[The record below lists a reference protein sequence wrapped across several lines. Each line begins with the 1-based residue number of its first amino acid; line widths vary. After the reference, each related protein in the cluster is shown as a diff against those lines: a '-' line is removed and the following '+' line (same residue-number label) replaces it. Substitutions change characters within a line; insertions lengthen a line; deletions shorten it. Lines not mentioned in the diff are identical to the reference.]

1 MNKNHRSKSE
11 KGQTWII
18 MAVAITALIILM
30 GFAIDS
36 AILFSNYTKLKRAVD
51 AAAVAAANQYK
62 VKNGKLTETST
73 FDVDLLRTKMTEA
86 ANEMLVMHELDLT
99 NINLHLYLC
108 GDPNL
113 QTLVPDFWAKCPE
126 GTGGAPRKL
135 VYIQASEEAPTYFLH
150 LIGINS
156 IPITTNSIS
165 EAAPID
171 LVLLFDTSE
180 SMGRQTPGY
189 IPGDFD
195 PTGCNSSNTCQPLK
209 TAKDAALNLVNTLYD
224 GYDRVAIVTF
234 NQVAVT
240 RWQLDS
246 SMDNV
251 RAAIGAI
258 PLHDDAPAAKLFSP
272 WFNGGNAGRYNPVNP
287 EDRDGVGTDA
297 NPDVDNAVS
306 TVCTPATVDRLNV
319 PLPVGYWIDWDW
331 KGTIP
336 TANYSSGIPCD
347 KPDQND
353 AFDWG
358 PGATGVQDG
367 MIDASDVAKTNAW
380 INDPAHMYCKTVAA
394 DGTCAVSVTLPMS
407 ILSTCTGCGIRVAT
421 ANLVGSGRSN
431 AVWVMVMLSDGV
443 ANLSDTP
450 ITFPEADGVGIP
462 ASYKNGFCGGSING
476 ALWNSACVKQ
486 DSPARWCVNPAVFPV
501 LPGENCP
508 PGSSYVNV
516 LPVSPPYSPE
526 DYARDMT
533 DRAAL
538 LHSPNLKE
546 SLGSDMAIYTIGLGT
561 AAAGGEALMRYMADV
576 GDDGVRNNSSICTIN
591 TASYKECGQYYFTL
605 DANKLGPIFD
615 SIASRIY
622 TKITY

>member
-1 MNKNHRSKSE
+1 
-11 KGQTWII
+11 

-62 VKNGKLTETST
+62 VKNGKLTDASA
-73 FDVDLLRTKMTEA
+73 FDKDLLRTKMTESA
-86 ANEMLVMHELDLT
+86 KEMLIMHDFDPDATTIHLQ
-99 NINLHLYLC
+99 LYLC
-108 GDPNL
+108 GDPDL
-113 QTLVPDFWAKCPE
+113 QTLVPDFYAKCPE
-126 GTGGAPRKL
+126 ANGGAPRKL
-135 VYIQASEEAPTYFLH
+135 VYIQANEDAPTYFLH
-150 LIGINS
+150 LIGVNS
-156 IPITTNSIS
+156 IPITTNSVS

-189 IPGDFD
+189 TPGDFD
-195 PTGCNSSNTCQPLK
+195 PTTCNAADSGRGDCQPLR

-246 SMDNV
+246 DMANV
-251 RAAIGAI
+251 RAAIADI
-258 PLHDDAPAAKLFSP
+258 PLHDDAPAAKLFKP
-272 WFNGGNAGRYNPVNP
+272 WFNGGSAGRYNPVNP
-287 EDRDGVGTDA
+287 EDRDGRGADADPDTDNNTA
-297 NPDVDNAVS
+297 S
-306 TVCTPATVDRLNV
+306 TVCTPATVDRFNV
-319 PLPVGYWIDWDW
+319 PLPLGYWIDWDW

-336 TANYSSGIPCD
+336 TSDYSSGIPCD
-347 KPDQND
+347 KENQLD

-358 PGATGVQDG
+358 PGTTGIQDE

-380 INDPAHMYCKTVAA
+380 INAHMYCRTVAA
-394 DGTCAVSVTLPMS
+394 DGSCADPVALPMS

-421 ANLVGSGRSN
+421 ANLVGGGRSN
-431 AVWVMVMLSDGV
+431 AVWVMVMLSDGL
-443 ANLSDTP
+443 ANLTDTP
-450 ITFPEADGVGIP
+450 ITFPEVGGVGIP

-476 ALWNSACVKQ
+476 HLWDNACVKQ
-486 DSPARWCVNPAVFPV
+486 DPLTRWCVNPAVLPV
-501 LPGENCP
+501 LPGQNCP
-508 PGSSYVNV
+508 PGSSYVSV
-516 LPVSPPYSPE
+516 LPVSPPYTPE

-538 LHSPNLKE
+538 LKSANAKE
-546 SLGSDMAIYTIGLGT
+546 ALGSDMAIYTIGLG
-561 AAAGGEALMRYMADV
+561 ASASGGEALMRYMADV
-576 GDDGVRNNSSICTIN
+576 GDDGLRNNSSICTIN